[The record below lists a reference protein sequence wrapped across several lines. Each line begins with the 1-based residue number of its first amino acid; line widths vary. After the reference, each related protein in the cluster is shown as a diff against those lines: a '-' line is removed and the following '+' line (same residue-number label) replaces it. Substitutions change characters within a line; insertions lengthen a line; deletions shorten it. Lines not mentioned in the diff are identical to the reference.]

1 MKPHSLLFCFF
12 VLMLSCGALKQNIDV
27 VDYVDPRIG
36 GVGLILEP
44 TRPLAHLPNSMLR
57 VHPLKKDELDD
68 QIAGFPLTVVS
79 HRIGSVFNFL
89 PVFGDGNPWDDK
101 FNIHSQRAHPYFYEA
116 IRESTY
122 DVVAFAPAAR
132 SGVFKV
138 LNADGNRT
146 HTLRFT
152 VINPS
157 GFIGQEG
164 DNSFLGEEDYQGM
177 KVFFY
182 ARTNGQIVSVTNEGD
197 VRKDLLATVESAS
210 GELDIRYGIS
220 FISAEQAKSNLDRE
234 VGDKDFETVKREAKA
249 IWDDALSKIKVEGWD
264 EAKKHVFYTALYR
277 SYERMVDI
285 NEYGR
290 YYSAYD
296 QQVHE
301 SDEPFFVDNWIWD
314 NYIALQPLHMIIN
327 PEMDQAMIRSYIEMY
342 RQTGWMPSFAVT
354 FGDWPAMVGNHAS
367 AWMADAWSK
376 GLRDFDVTT
385 AYEGLRKNSLEAT
398 LLPWRN
404 GPPSELDDFYN
415 ERGYFPGLAPGEPE
429 TVDRVEPTWEKR
441 QAVSVTLENSFSD
454 WSIAQLADPAGR
466 GDEKALFLERSQFY
480 RNVFREDK
488 GMVWPKNAEG
498 EWIEPYDPSLAGRE
512 YFTENNAYT
521 YNWHVKHDLDGLF
534 DLMGGKAEA
543 EAKLDQLFREP
554 LGLSKWKF
562 WGVQPD
568 ASGLVGQFVMGNEP
582 SLHIPYLYNYLA
594 SPWKT
599 QKRIRM
605 LLDTWF
611 TDNVFG
617 MPGDEDGGAM
627 SAWVVF
633 SMMGFFQV
641 TPGVPTYTIGSPSFD
656 EVTIRLPNGKEFK
669 IVARGNS
676 DKNVYVQEAKL
687 NGIPLDEMFFTH
699 EQLINGGVLELAMKP
714 ENPVWGLNVYSIS
727 WLSERL
733 K

>member
-1 MKPHSLLFCFF
+1 MTYSLLFCFS
-12 VLMLSCGALKQNIDV
+12 VLMLSCGALKQNIAV
-27 VDYVDPRIG
+27 VDYVDPSIG
-36 GVGLILEP
+36 GVGLVLEP

-57 VHPLKKDELDD
+57 IHPLKNDELDD

-101 FNIHSQRAHPYFYEA
+101 FNIHSQRTHPYFYEA

-132 SGVFKV
+132 SGIFRV

-152 VINPS
+152 VINSS
-157 GFIGQEG
+157 GFIGQDG
-164 DNSFLGEEDYQGM
+164 DSSFLGEEDYQGM

-182 ARTNGQIVSVTNEGD
+182 ARTNGQITSVTAGGTD
-197 VRKDLLATVESAS
+197 ARKDLLATVESAS
-210 GELDIRYGIS
+210 GELDIHYGIS
-220 FISAEQAKSNLDRE
+220 FISVEQAKFNLDRE

-264 EAKKHVFYTALYR
+264 KAKKHVFYTALYR

-296 QQVHE
+296 KQVHE

-376 GLRDFDVTT
+376 GLRDFDVAT

-415 ERGYFPGLAPGEPE
+415 EQGYFPGLAPGEPE

-521 YNWHVKHDLDGLF
+521 YNWHVKHDLEGLF
-534 DLMGGKAEA
+534 HLMGGKAEA

-656 EVTIRLPNGKEFK
+656 EVTIRLPNEKEFK

-676 DKNVYVQEAKL
+676 KENVYVQQARL
-687 NGIPLDEMFFTH
+687 NGEPLGELFFSH
-699 EQLINGGVLELAMKP
+699 EQLMNGGVLELEMGGEPAK
-714 ENPVWGLNVYSIS
+714 
-727 WLSERL
+727 
-733 K
+733 